1 MTKLILIRHGQTVWN
16 KELKYQGH
24 SDVALTATG
33 SEQATLVAQRLAGE
47 EIAAVYAS
55 DLSRAFITAQAIAK
69 SRKLQVMPITDLRE
83 INFGQWEGLTYEQ
96 INAHWPDIL
105 SKWYFSPDEVNIPGG
120 ESFRELKERAM
131 RVIDELIARHPKQT
145 IVVVSHGGTIR
156 TILCAAL
163 NVHLNYVWNIQ
174 QDNTAVNIIKYYR
187 DRPVVTLMNDT
198 HHLALYNQAHDS
210 E

>member
-1 MTKLILIRHGQTVWN
+1 MTKLILVRHGQTVWN

-24 SDVALTATG
+24 SDIALTTAG
-33 SEQATLVAQRLAGE
+33 SEQATLVARRLAGE
-47 EIAAVYAS
+47 DIAAVYAS

-69 SRKLQVMPITDLRE
+69 PRNLPVMPITDLRE

-96 INAHWPDIL
+96 IYAQWPDVL
-105 SKWYFSPDEVNIPGG
+105 GKWYTNPDEVTIPGG
-120 ESFRELKERAM
+120 ESFRELKDRAM
-131 RVIDELIARHPKQT
+131 RAIDELIARHHKQT
-145 IVVVSHGGTIR
+145 IAVVSHGGTIR

-174 QDNTAVNIIKYYR
+174 QDNTAVNIIKYYH

-198 HHLALYNQAHDS
+198 HHLMLHK
-210 E
+210 

>member
-24 SDVALTATG
+24 SDVALTAAG

-96 INAHWPDIL
+96 INARWPDIL

-131 RVIDELIARHPKQT
+131 RVINELVARHPKQT

-163 NVHLNYVWNIQ
+163 NIHLNYVWNIQ

-198 HHLALYNQAHDS
+198 HHLALYNKTHDS